1 MNNNNNNNNNEYNVD
16 AQAIREMME
25 QCDKQQIIDI
35 LVATL
40 ENEAR
45 LRSELDSLTG
55 TIR

>member
-1 MNNNNNNNNNEYNVD
+1 MNNNNNNTNNVD

-25 QCDKQQIIDI
+25 RCDKQQVIEI
-35 LVATL
+35 LIATL

-45 LRSELDSLTG
+45 LRNELDNLTG

>member
-1 MNNNNNNNNNEYNVD
+1 MNNNNNTNNVD

-25 QCDKQQIIDI
+25 QCDKQQVIEI
-35 LVATL
+35 LIATL

>member
-1 MNNNNNNNNNEYNVD
+1 MNNENNNNEYTVD
-16 AQAIREMME
+16 EKAIREMME

-55 TIR
+55 TLR

>member
-1 MNNNNNNNNNEYNVD
+1 MNNENNNEYNVD

-35 LVATL
+35 LVATR

>member
-1 MNNNNNNNNNEYNVD
+1 MNNENKEYTVD
-16 AQAIREMME
+16 EKAIREMME
-25 QCDKQQIIDI
+25 QCDKQQVIEI
-35 LVATL
+35 LIATL